1 MENKT
6 IQIKNRYTEEVIFEC
21 EAKTIKEAVEE
32 AVNSKANLSEAN
44 LWEANLSKAN
54 LSEAN
59 LWEADLSEANLSK
72 ANLWKA
78 DLSEANLSKANLSEA
93 DLSEADLN
101 CVFFQTKI
109 TLEQRKYI
117 TEESD
122 LFSVADDSSSQL

>member
-44 LWEANLSKAN
+44 LSKAN
-54 LSEAN
+54 LS
-59 LWEADLSEANLSK
+59 EADLSEANLWK

-78 DLSEANLSKANLSEA
+78 DLWKADLWKANLSEA
-93 DLSEADLN
+93 NLSEADLN

>member
-44 LWEANLSKAN
+44 LWEA
-54 LSEAN
+54 
-59 LWEADLSEANLSK
+59 D
-72 ANLWKA
+72 
-78 DLSEANLSKANLSEA
+78 LSKANLSEA